1 VDGGVLM
8 DRLMTKL
15 AYSRLLTT
23 RWQAK
28 HLAVNYSLLALA
40 CAVYLIFGTS
50 AWIITLGALPGALIF
65 LVSLQAL
72 AYRKFIENESMFDML
87 NDYVSSLR

>member
-50 AWIITLGALPGALIF
+50 AWIIALPGALIF

-72 AYRKFIENESMFDML
+72 AYRRYIENEDMFDML
-87 NDYVSSLR
+87 NTFLGNMR

>member
-50 AWIITLGALPGALIF
+50 AWIITLGALIF

-72 AYRKFIENESMFDML
+72 AYRRYIENEDMFDML
-87 NDYVSSLR
+87 NTFLGNMR

>member
-1 VDGGVLM
+1 MNEKM
-8 DRLMTKL
+8 DAMMVRL
-15 AYSRLLTT
+15 AYSRILTV

-28 HLAVNYSLLALA
+28 HLVVNYSLLALA

-65 LVSLQAL
+65 LVSVQAL
-72 AYRKFIENESMFDML
+72 AYRKFIENEDMFDML
-87 NDYVSSLR
+87 NNFLGGLR

>member
-1 VDGGVLM
+1 MNEKMDALM
-8 DRLMTKL
+8 VKL
-15 AYSRLLTT
+15 AYSRLLTV
-23 RWQAK
+23 RFQAI
-28 HLAVNYSLLALA
+28 HVIVNYSLLALA

-72 AYRKFIENESMFDML
+72 AYRRYIENEDMFDML
-87 NDYVSSLR
+87 NTFLGNLR

>member
-72 AYRKFIENESMFDML
+72 AYRRYIENEDMFDML
-87 NDYVSSLR
+87 NTFLGNMR

>member
-65 LVSLQAL
+65 LVSCDRRAP
-72 AYRKFIENESMFDML
+72 ARYIENEDMFDML

>member
-1 VDGGVLM
+1 MNEKMDALM
-8 DRLMTKL
+8 VKL
-15 AYSRLLTT
+15 AYSRLLTV

-40 CAVYLIFGTS
+40 CAVYLFFGTS
-50 AWIITLGALPGALIF
+50 AWIITLGAVPGALVF

-72 AYRKFIENESMFDML
+72 AYRKFIEKESMFDMI
-87 NDYVSSLR
+87 NDYLGSLR